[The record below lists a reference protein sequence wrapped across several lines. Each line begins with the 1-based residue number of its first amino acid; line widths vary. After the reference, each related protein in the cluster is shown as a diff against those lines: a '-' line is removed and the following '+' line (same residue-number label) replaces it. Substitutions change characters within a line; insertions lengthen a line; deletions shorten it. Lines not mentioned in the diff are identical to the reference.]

1 VRRRLLNLLT
11 ALSLLLCVAAVTL
24 RVGNR
29 DRIFG
34 LNYDAPDRS
43 HGVSVRPI
51 GFVLDA
57 ARFDDPSHRNLF
69 RGWRWTSVKSNTDKP
84 WQRHRRLGFYA
95 DAFKQDLSGLPSGLT
110 APTEMKYLVVPYWAV
125 ALPASVPP
133 VLAACGA
140 LRRRAR
146 RRLGQ
151 CASCGYDLRATPGRC
166 PECGADASTA

>member
-1 VRRRLLNLLT
+1 MRRRLLNLLT

-57 ARFDDPSHRNLF
+57 ARFDDPLS
-69 RGWRWTSVKSNTDKP
+69 SQPVP
-84 WQRHRRLGFYA
+84 RLAVDEREIQHG
-95 DAFKQDLSGLPSGLT
+95 Q
-110 APTEMKYLVVPYWAV
+110 AV
-125 ALPASVPP
+125 AASPP
-133 VLAACGA
+133 TRL
-140 LRRRAR
+140 LR
-146 RRLGQ
+146 
-151 CASCGYDLRATPGRC
+151 GRV
-166 PECGADASTA
+166 